1 MAGKKRIFRG
11 GATLIMEAKLQEIR
25 ELAAQIG
32 RPVHIMEVCGT
43 HTMAIFR
50 TGLRSLLP
58 ENVRLLS
65 GPGCPVCVTHDQFL
79 EHALAIAAAPHT
91 LVATFGD
98 MLRVPSRSGSL
109 EAARARGA
117 KVQVVYSPLDALK
130 SARLYPE
137 LRVVF
142 LGIGF
147 ETTAP
152 TTAGAL
158 LEAARD
164 GIKNFSV
171 LSGHKTMPAALRALL
186 ASGEVRIDGFLMP
199 GHVSVI
205 TGTHIYEFV
214 AREYGKP
221 CVITGFE
228 ADDLLAGIAQTLRL
242 IAAKRAVVDN
252 QYPRAVTAD
261 GNRQAKALLDK
272 VFEPCDAIWRGLGRI
287 PGSGLKLR
295 AAFVDFDAERIFPA
309 PSAPAPETSRGCR
322 CGEVLRGVI
331 APPQC
336 PLFRNACT
344 PWSPQGACMVSGE
357 GTCAA
362 YFRFS

>member
-1 MAGKKRIFRG
+1 
-11 GATLIMEAKLQEIR
+11 METKLQNIR
-25 ELAAQIG
+25 ELAARIG
-32 RPVHIMEVCGT
+32 RTVQLMEVCGT
-43 HTMAIFR
+43 HTMAVFR
-50 TGLRSLLP
+50 AGLRSLLP
-58 ENVRLLS
+58 DNIRLLS

-79 EHALAIAAAPHT
+79 EHALAIAALPNT

-98 MLRVPSRSGSL
+98 MLRVPGGQGSL
-109 EAARARGA
+109 ESARAQGA
-117 KVQVVYSPLDALK
+117 RVQVVYSPLDALHT
-130 SARLYPE
+130 ARRYPD

-152 TTAGAL
+152 TTAGAVV
-158 LEAARD
+158 EAARD
-164 GIKNFSV
+164 GLKNFFV

-186 ASGEVRIDGFLMP
+186 TSGEVRIDGFLMP

-205 TGTHIYEFV
+205 TGTQIYDFV
-214 AREYGKP
+214 ARDFAKP

-228 ADDLLAGIAQTLRL
+228 ADDLLDGIAQSLRL
-242 IAAKRAVVDN
+242 IAEGRAAVDN
-252 QYPRAVTAD
+252 QYPRAVTQE
-261 GNRQAKALLDK
+261 GNHQAQALIQQ
-272 VFEPCDAIWRGLGRI
+272 VFEPCDAVWRGLGTI
-287 PGSGLKLR
+287 PASGLQMR
-295 AAFVDFDAERIFPA
+295 AAYAAFNAAKVFPA
-309 PSAPAPETSRGCR
+309 PATAVPETSRGCR

-331 APPQC
+331 TPPQC
-336 PLFRNACT
+336 PLFRNVCT